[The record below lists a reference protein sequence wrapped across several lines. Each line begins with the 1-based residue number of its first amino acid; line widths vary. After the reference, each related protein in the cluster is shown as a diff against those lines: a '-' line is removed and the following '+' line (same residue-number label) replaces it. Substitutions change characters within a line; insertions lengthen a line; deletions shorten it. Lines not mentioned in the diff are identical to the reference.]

1 MKAQLSVG
9 ERKFLNK
16 QRKSRENPF
25 SRHFE
30 TGKEAVERLREKYD
44 VPDENGLTERDR
56 KVIESL
62 FKRESSPRN
71 VPLEEQ
77 VNNNLS
83 VFGSPFFRRSVG
95 FVAGVIV
102 GFSALLSAPHS
113 DVVARSS
120 ASVLPVIQYAKGS
133 DNSVLNISSN
143 AVVKGG
149 VSIDDLLGPV
159 VSVKPD
165 KSWYLKSNQPDS
177 ALITKTDH
185 VPHTI
190 ERKVSVFIGKTYAL
204 VNGVETTLDAPPE
217 IVVPPGRTYVPVRFI
232 AENLGYKVKWDAKE
246 RKVTLS
252 TADKLIELWIG
263 KKYAV
268 VDGVKIGLD
277 SAPFIDPKYNRA
289 YLPFRWLAEQ
299 LGATVSWDPNDPM
312 GRKAS
317 FDLVKTTYTTV
328 DHKEI
333 DFNSDADGDGLIFK
347 VEKEFGS
354 NPNDKYTFSKHEL
367 VTDGEVY
374 DWAKKFNVDPKNYS
388 PKNGLSLEANVF
400 LGFNP
405 NTPFNITSSLTDRQ
419 ALRLYKSLGHDSI
432 APADQ
437 IQNSIYDFVMK
448 LVDDNFNEKYGT
460 TNYEKT
466 VVAGVLEAVEL
477 GYVKSDKDSIISMV
491 KGINKELFDMLDNRA
506 FKDNI
511 TIDTLV
517 NHFDASDP
525 DSPRIL
531 SLAALNSV
539 FGENPINKVLA
550 QSTQLQELV
559 KTGKLSEAK
568 DFVNLVYSAV
578 NSEVPGMNVTEVES
592 TPFKEAIN
600 QMVDFKLGKY
610 NAADLMFSVYN
621 KALNDEELMSV
632 IKSHP
637 KMFFAFTDYLGK
649 FLSNEQALKEDEK
662 AGKPVVMDEV
672 VNLAIEHIKYQA
684 WGEQQRQQ
692 MKSSDGSPIIS
703 TNLEKMSIGELMT
716 LISLVHEDQEIGA
729 TLISEGDS
737 YKDVL
742 DKSFGW
748 VDHAK
753 EIFNN
758 LENISGQ
765 PLEGG
770 ARNLMRRSPPEKYDF
785 FTLEHSLASIHW
797 ATSQGPKT
805 PGWEGKVWQGL
816 PWGSMIQN
824 VDYTK
829 IKKWMVSKLEIAVN
843 LVKFTT
849 DELKKIAENLLFKPP
864 SPHGFNQLKAT
875 IADTVGLPN
884 LEVYTGSSN
893 DYTHRADADIF
904 GPVLL
909 NKNLY
914 VNSAAYSQFISFY
927 PKSKYIPGLLK
938 LIEAK
943 GFAGML
949 EPAGKNGFLGAVI
962 NPMYQESYKVNS
974 GLMEFRKSEEKKWEN
989 ASMSKIIYGTS
1000 KTDMISKVPYEDP

>member
-1 MKAQLSVG
+1 MLG
-9 ERKFLNK
+9 
-16 QRKSRENPF
+16 
-25 SRHFE
+25 
-30 TGKEAVERLREKYD
+30 
-44 VPDENGLTERDR
+44 
-56 KVIESL
+56 
-62 FKRESSPRN
+62 
-71 VPLEEQ
+71 
-77 VNNNLS
+77 
-83 VFGSPFFRRSVG
+83 
-95 FVAGVIV
+95 
-102 GFSALLSAPHS
+102 APHS

-165 KSWYLKSNQPDS
+165 KSWYLKGNQPDS

-437 IQNSIYDFVMK
+437 IQNSINDFVMK

-466 VVAGVLEAVEL
+466 IVAGVLEAVEL

-506 FKDNI
+506 FKDGK
-511 TIDTLV
+511 TLDDFV
-517 NHFDASDP
+517 AYFIASKPDA
-525 DSPRIL
+525 PRIL

-621 KALNDEELMSV
+621 KALKDEELMSI

-649 FLSNEQALKEDEK
+649 FLSNEQALKEDNK
-662 AGKPVVMDEV
+662 AGKPIVMDEV

-765 PLEGG
+765 PLQGG
-770 ARNLMRRSPPEKYDF
+770 YGRWMQSNEKYNF
-785 FTLEHSLASIHW
+785 FSLKSSLASIHW
-797 ATSQGPKT
+797 ATSQGPVT

-849 DELKKIAENLLFKPP
+849 NELKKIAENLLFKPP

-884 LEVYTGSSN
+884 LEIYVGSPN
-893 DYTHRADADIF
+893 GYTHRADEDLFA
-904 GPVLL
+904 PVLMGER
-909 NKNLY
+909 K
-914 VNSAAYSQFISFY
+914 VVTAASLVEFTDFY
-927 PKSKYIPGLLK
+927 PNSEYAPEFRSVKYTGFGGTLK
-938 LIEAK
+938 LVE
-943 GFAGML
+943 
-949 EPAGKNGFLGAVI
+949 ENSNFLGAVI

-989 ASMSKIIYGTS
+989 ASMNKIIYGTS
-1000 KTDMISKVPYEDP
+1000 KTDMINTVPYEDP